1 MRGRDDDGGMAEQWS
16 SNEPDPFPG
25 RHGFGLVHTAP
36 RNVMQQQ
43 ADHSLRFYGPGI
55 NFVGIHQHGER
66 LEMRLLSAPL

>member
-1 MRGRDDDGGMAEQWS
+1 
-16 SNEPDPFPG
+16 
-25 RHGFGLVHTAP
+25 
-36 RNVMQQQ
+36 MQQQ